1 MAKGRAQAVPAEDGW
16 NNLSRVSHSSS
27 LTFIKRDAS
36 CESGTVL
43 KADGTSVT
51 IKRYQR
57 PPVTIPKQELLQA
70 GEGGPHN
77 LVFSGRSSWS
87 DAINAHP
94 GHAESLL
101 IVMKDGERYS
111 GKPISTTDTTIVLNT
126 LTQTKT
132 LTKQDILTVD
142 YVRQKPLTDDEEYLA
157 QEAGFLLLF
166 SPMSYVRAAGVSLKL
181 DVHLYDASKPED
193 NSEVICKPTKSV
205 VSLR

>member
-1 MAKGRAQAVPAEDGW
+1 
-16 NNLSRVSHSSS
+16 
-27 LTFIKRDAS
+27 
-36 CESGTVL
+36 
-43 KADGTSVT
+43 
-51 IKRYQR
+51 
-57 PPVTIPKQELLQA
+57 
-70 GEGGPHN
+70 
-77 LVFSGRSSWS
+77 
-87 DAINAHP
+87 
-94 GHAESLL
+94 
-101 IVMKDGERYS
+101 MKDGERYS